1 MQGAPGAFQRIRAAE
16 LWLSSGHDKQAYWM
30 PAFAGMTAI
39 VARMSQRVGAKR
51 RRTTGSA
58 KSGSDRAA
66 SSLPHV
72 AFAYAGY
79 DAAAYL
85 SPVVSTIIATLIS
98 TLGRKFACC
107 GPKKWAEEG

>member
-1 MQGAPGAFQRIRAAE
+1 
-16 LWLSSGHDKQAYWM
+16 M

-51 RRTTGSA
+51 RPTTGSA

-98 TLGRKFACC
+98 TLISTLGRKFACC